1 MKEIEKLQKEIEK
14 KEQELIN
21 MDLEIA
27 SMTKLYDLLKSAQET
42 RKQTLEAYKVLHQV
56 NNN

>member
-1 MKEIEKLQKEIEK
+1 MKEIEKLQKEIDK
-14 KEQELIN
+14 KYQELLN
-21 MDLEIA
+21 MELQIKA
-27 SMTKLYDLLKSAQET
+27 MTELHELLKAAQET